1 MPIQSHI
8 ITLAG
13 ENMYPSLLIVVCII
27 ATKHTSSGADL
38 GIFCKKKKKRKKGD
52 FKHFQYF
59 VINFRFEMPIHL
71 SMACK
76 CRCRSKGFCSE
87 NKLTYGEHFSA
98 RPFCLADNGIW
109 LFCDRLPRNTDRI
122 EWESKGNN

>member
-1 MPIQSHI
+1 
-8 ITLAG
+8 
-13 ENMYPSLLIVVCII
+13 MYPSRLIVVCII

-38 GIFCKKKKKRKKGD
+38 GFFCKKKKNGD

-71 SMACK
+71 SMARK
-76 CRCRSKGFCSE
+76 CRCRSKRFCSE

-98 RPFCLADNGIW
+98 
-109 LFCDRLPRNTDRI
+109 
-122 EWESKGNN
+122 

>member
-38 GIFCKKKKKRKKGD
+38 GIFCQNFFFNILSSTSALKCPYISRWHVNADADQKVSVLK
-52 FKHFQYF
+52 
-59 VINFRFEMPIHL
+59 IN
-71 SMACK
+71 
-76 CRCRSKGFCSE
+76 
-87 NKLTYGEHFSA
+87 
-98 RPFCLADNGIW
+98 
-109 LFCDRLPRNTDRI
+109 
-122 EWESKGNN
+122 

>member
-38 GIFCKKKKKRKKGD
+38 GIFCKKKRKEKKGILNIFNILSSTSALKCPYISRWHVNAD
-52 FKHFQYF
+52 ADQK
-59 VINFRFEMPIHL
+59 VSALKIN
-71 SMACK
+71 
-76 CRCRSKGFCSE
+76 
-87 NKLTYGEHFSA
+87 
-98 RPFCLADNGIW
+98 
-109 LFCDRLPRNTDRI
+109 
-122 EWESKGNN
+122 